1 MVIISQCICISK
13 HHIVQPKYLQ
23 FLLFSHLPIEL
34 EKYLC
39 SEALRLYRDMGL
51 GLCPQGVYYLLMCV
65 LTLQSRKCEY
75 MLYLEWLSKSPESQ
89 QAGCR
94 TSPAAPHLR

>member
-1 MVIISQCICISK
+1 M
-13 HHIVQPKYLQ
+13 QPKYLQ

-51 GLCPQGVYYLLMCV
+51 GLCPQGVYYLLVCV

-94 TSPAAPHLR
+94 TSPVAPHLR